1 MRSAHLIAVAL
12 TTVLALSAC
21 SGGDDESTND
31 TPEVTATAP
40 DDSRSGPPEES
51 PSTSPTPSASPP
63 EESPAGPR
71 IEVRIEGDK
80 VAPNAEKLSIAVNET
95 LVWNIT
101 SDRAGELHVHSK
113 PEQYVEF
120 GEGETRAEMTIET
133 PGSVEV
139 EDHETSAV
147 VAILEVR

>member
-1 MRSAHLIAVAL
+1 MRNARLIAVAL

-21 SGGDDESTND
+21 SGGGDESTD
-31 TPEVTATAP
+31 DAPQATATSP
-40 DDSRSGPPEES
+40 DDPGSRRPEES
-51 PSTSPTPSASPP
+51 PSTPPSQSTSPT
-63 EESPAGPR
+63 EEAPAGPT

-80 VAPNAEKLSIAVNET
+80 VAPNAEELSIAVNET

-113 PEQYVEF
+113 PEQFVEF
-120 GEGETRAEMTIET
+120 GEGTTRAEITIET

>member
-1 MRSAHLIAVAL
+1 MRNARLIAAAL

-21 SGGDDESTND
+21 SGGDDESTD
-31 TPEVTATAP
+31 DAPEVTATAS
-40 DDSRSGPPEES
+40 DDSGSGSPEES
-51 PSTSPTPSASPP
+51 PSTSPPQSASPT
-63 EESPAGPR
+63 EEAPAGPT

-80 VAPNAEKLSIAVNET
+80 VAPNAEELSIAVNET

-113 PEQYVEF
+113 PEQFVEF
-120 GEGETRAEMTIET
+120 GEGETRAEITIET

>member
-1 MRSAHLIAVAL
+1 MRNARLIAAVL

-21 SGGDDESTND
+21 SGGDDESTAD
-31 TPEVTATAP
+31 APEVTAKAS
-40 DDSRSGPPEES
+40 DDSGSGSPEES
-51 PSTSPTPSASPP
+51 PSTSPPQSALPT
-63 EESPAGPR
+63 EEAPAGPT

-80 VAPNAEKLSIAVNET
+80 VAPNAEELSLAVNET

-113 PEQYVEF
+113 PEQFVEF
-120 GEGETRAEMTIET
+120 GEGETRAEMTVET

>member
-12 TTVLALSAC
+12 TIVLALSAC
-21 SGGDDESTND
+21 SGGDDESTD
-31 TPEVTATAP
+31 DAPDVTATAP
-40 DDSRSGPPEES
+40 ADSGSGPPEES
-51 PSTSPTPSASPP
+51 PSTSPSQSASPT
-63 EESPAGPR
+63 EAPAVPT
-71 IEVRIEGDK
+71 IEVRIEGDQ

-113 PEQYVEF
+113 PEQFVEF

>member
-1 MRSAHLIAVAL
+1 MRSVRLIAVAL

-21 SGGDDESTND
+21 SGSNDESTD
-31 TPEVTATAP
+31 APEATAAAP
-40 DDSRSGPPEES
+40 DDSGSAPPEES
-51 PSTSPTPSASPP
+51 PSTSPTQSVSPT
-63 EESPAGPR
+63 EEAPAGPS
-71 IEVRIEGDK
+71 IEVRIEGDR
-80 VAPNAEKLSIAVNET
+80 VAPNAEELALAVNET

-120 GEGETRAEMTIET
+120 GEGETRAEMTVET

-139 EDHETSAV
+139 EDHETRAV

>member
-1 MRSAHLIAVAL
+1 MRNARLIVAAL

-21 SGGDDESTND
+21 SGGDDESTD
-31 TPEVTATAP
+31 DAPQATATAP
-40 DDSRSGPPEES
+40 DDSGSGSPEES
-51 PSTSPTPSASPP
+51 PLTSPPQSASPT
-63 EESPAGPR
+63 EEAPAGPT

-113 PEQYVEF
+113 PEQFVEF
-120 GEGETRAEMTIET
+120 GEGETRAEITIET

>member
-12 TTVLALSAC
+12 TIVLALSAC
-21 SGGDDESTND
+21 SGGDDESTD
-31 TPEVTATAP
+31 DAPDVTATAP
-40 DDSRSGPPEES
+40 ADSGSGPPEES
-51 PSTSPTPSASPP
+51 PSTSPSQSASPT
-63 EESPAGPR
+63 EAPAVPT
-71 IEVRIEGDK
+71 IEVRIEGDQ

-95 LVWNIT
+95 MVWNIT

-113 PEQYVEF
+113 PEQFVEF

>member
-1 MRSAHLIAVAL
+1 
-12 TTVLALSAC
+12 
-21 SGGDDESTND
+21 
-31 TPEVTATAP
+31 
-40 DDSRSGPPEES
+40 
-51 PSTSPTPSASPP
+51 PP

>member
-1 MRSAHLIAVAL
+1 MKIFPAIDLRDGKAVRL
-12 TTVLALSAC
+12 YQGDYDQMTVYSEDPVDVARRFKENA
-21 SGGDDESTND
+21 TI
-31 TPEVTATAP
+31 EVTANDFDRALSINH
-40 DDSRSGPPEES
+40 DF
-51 PSTSPTPSASPP
+51 
-63 EESPAGPR
+63 
-71 IEVRIEGDK
+71 VRIEGDK

-113 PEQYVEF
+113 PEQFVEF
-120 GEGETRAEMTIET
+120 GEGETRAEITIET

>member
-1 MRSAHLIAVAL
+1 MPSARLIAVTVTA
-12 TTVLALSAC
+12 VLALSAC
-21 SGGDDESTND
+21 SGGDDESTD
-31 TPEVTATAP
+31 DAPEVTATAP
-40 DDSRSGPPEES
+40 DHSEGTSLGES
-51 PSTSPTPSASPP
+51 PSTSPPESASPTK
-63 EESPAGPR
+63 EAPAGPA
-71 IEVRIEGDK
+71 IEVRIEGDT

-113 PEQYVEF
+113 PEQFVEF

>member
-1 MRSAHLIAVAL
+1 MRSARLIAVAL

-21 SGGDDESTND
+21 SGGSDESTD
-31 TPEVTATAP
+31 DVPEVAATAP
-40 DDSRSGPPEES
+40 DDSASGPTEES

-63 EESPAGPR
+63 EEAPAGPS

-80 VAPNAEKLSIAVNET
+80 VAPNAEELSIAVNET

-113 PEQYVEF
+113 PEQFVEF

-133 PGSVEV
+133 LGSVEV

>member
-1 MRSAHLIAVAL
+1 MRRARLLAVAL
-12 TTVLALSAC
+12 TTVLALSGC
-21 SGGDDESTND
+21 SGGDDESTED
-31 TPEVTATAP
+31 ATEATATAP
-40 DDSRSGPPEES
+40 DDSGSTPPEES
-51 PSTSPTPSASPP
+51 PSTSPPQSASPT
-63 EESPAGPR
+63 EQAPAGPT

-80 VAPNAEKLSIAVNET
+80 VAPNAEELSIAVNET

-120 GEGETRAEMTIET
+120 GEGETRAEMTVET

>member
-1 MRSAHLIAVAL
+1 MRNARVIAAAL
-12 TTVLALSAC
+12 ATVLALSAC
-21 SGGDDESTND
+21 SGGDDESTD
-31 TPEVTATAP
+31 GAPEATATAP
-40 DDSRSGPPEES
+40 DDSGSGAPEES
-51 PSTSPTPSASPP
+51 PSTSPPQSASPT
-63 EESPAGPR
+63 EQAPAGPT
-71 IEVRIEGDK
+71 IEVRIEGDQ
-80 VAPNAEKLSIAVNET
+80 VAPNAEELSIDVNET

-113 PEQYVEF
+113 PEQFVEF
-120 GEGETRAEMTIET
+120 GEGTTRAEITIET

>member
-1 MRSAHLIAVAL
+1 MRNARLIAAAL

-21 SGGDDESTND
+21 SGGDDDSTD
-31 TPEVTATAP
+31 GAPEATATAP
-40 DDSRSGPPEES
+40 DDAGSGSPEES
-51 PSTSPTPSASPP
+51 PSTSPTESGSPT
-63 EESPAGPR
+63 EQAPAGPS
-71 IEVRIEGDK
+71 IEVRIEGDT
-80 VAPNAEKLSIAVNET
+80 VAPNAEELSIAVNET

-113 PEQYVEF
+113 PEQFVRF